1 MKKSILLPIILF
13 LLFSSLFS
21 SKASAVMSV
30 FEDISPNHRAYEA
43 VWSLTAKGA
52 FSPSEEDF
60 MVRPQKQVTR
70 MEAAVMLAKVL
81 GLKRE
86 TNHPGFRD
94 VTVLNKNYNEVAAL
108 AERGIMQGF
117 KDRTMKPNDILTR
130 SQMAKLLVDAFGYEQ
145 KTSFSLPFKD
155 VKKDNWAAPYIE
167 ALVRYKITSGTTA
180 TTFSPDKKLTRA
192 ELMMLIDQAH
202 KAKPLSEYNDR
213 EVFSLIREVQNKPY
227 MILENYKYSQKTRP
241 AFSTFKNEI
250 TPYAEG
256 EMLSAIQKFY
266 EESCKNCDWLLY
278 NDVEDNGLP
287 YEIHEKSNGKIR
299 VTVRHP
305 GGMNEATTE
314 TWTIVNRN
322 GQWKMSELTD
332 SRTTS
337 EEPFNLTIEQAKAW
351 IMYAFDGPHGT
362 DGLRQYVKEINY
374 SGENKDETYSFWVK
388 TNVAESYYTVDPAD
402 GMIEEK

>member
-1 MKKSILLPIILF
+1 MKKSVILPVILF
-13 LLFSSLFS
+13 LLFSSMFS
-21 SKASAVMSV
+21 SKASAAMSV
-30 FEDISPNHRAYEA
+30 FGDISPNHRAYEA
-43 VWSLTAKGA
+43 VWSLTAKGI
-52 FSPSEEDF
+52 FTPSEGDF

-117 KDRTMKPNDILTR
+117 KDRTMRPNDILTR

-145 KTSFSLPFKD
+145 KASFSLPFKD

-192 ELMMLIDQAH
+192 ELMMLIDRAH
-202 KAKPLSEYNDR
+202 KAKTVSEYNDQ

-256 EMLSAIQKFY
+256 AMLSAIQNFY

-287 YEIHEKSNGKIR
+287 YEIHEKSNGKIK

-305 GGMNEATTE
+305 VGMNEATTE

-322 GQWKMSELTD
+322 GQWKMSELAD
-332 SRTTS
+332 LRTAS
-337 EEPFNLTIEQAKAW
+337 EEPFNLTIEQAKTW
-351 IMYAFDGPHGT
+351 VIHAFDGPHGT
-362 DGLRQYVKEINY
+362 DGLRLYVKEIKY
-374 SGENKDETYSFWVK
+374 SGENKDGTYSFRVK
-388 TNVAESYYTVDPAD
+388 TNVDESYYTVDPAD